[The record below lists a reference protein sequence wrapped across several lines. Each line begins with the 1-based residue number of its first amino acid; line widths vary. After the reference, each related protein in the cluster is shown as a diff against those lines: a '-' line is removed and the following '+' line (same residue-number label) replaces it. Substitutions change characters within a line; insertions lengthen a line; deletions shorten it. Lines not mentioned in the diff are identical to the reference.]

1 MVFGRIFG
9 KKKEITYRCS
19 QCGQFHDDWPA
30 LGFISPTHYN
40 ELEADKQN
48 SQASLDTDFCVIND
62 EDDTDRFIR
71 VSLHQKVVDHHLPLD
86 YGLWVSLSEKSF
98 EDYRDNY
105 HNENH
110 ITVYFGW
117 LCNNIPPYESTL
129 SIPVDVHTKPG
140 NDRPQIIPHYDHDHP
155 FVRDYHEGINREE
168 AERRIH
174 EMMDN
179 LT

>member
-1 MVFGRIFG
+1 MVFKRFFG
-9 KKKEITYRCS
+9 KKKSTDYTCT
-19 QCGQFHDDWPA
+19 QCGKVHDDWPA

-40 ELEADKQN
+40 QLEEADQN
-48 SQASLDTDFCVIND
+48 SLASLDSDFCVIKD
-62 EDDTDRFIR
+62 EEIYHFIR
-71 VSLHQKVVDHHLPLD
+71 VSMHQRVTDYHMPLD

-98 EDYRDNY
+98 QDYRDNY

-117 LCNNIPPYESTL
+117 LCNNVSPYEGTL

-140 NDRPQIIPHYDHDHP
+140 NDRPEIVPHHDYDHP
-155 FVRDYHEGINREE
+155 LVQDYHRGISREE

-174 EMMDN
+174 EMMND
-179 LT
+179 